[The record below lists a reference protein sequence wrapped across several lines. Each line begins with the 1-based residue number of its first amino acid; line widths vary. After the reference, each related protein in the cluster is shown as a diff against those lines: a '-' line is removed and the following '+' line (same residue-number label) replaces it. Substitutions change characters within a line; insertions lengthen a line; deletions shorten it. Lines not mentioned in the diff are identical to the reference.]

1 MTSNSRRRF
10 LQTVASSAGAA
21 AALTALP
28 ESIRNALA
36 VPAFSRTGTIRD
48 VEHIVVF
55 MQENRSFDHYFGHMR
70 GVRGYNDRFPIP
82 LPSGKPVWYPAVEGR
97 SDETGAAVPSEHA
110 DHQRAMRGRSGSLV
124 VQDALP
130 RSTAAATTSGP
141 RTRPT

>member
-1 MTSNSRRRF
+1 
-10 LQTVASSAGAA
+10 AGAA

-82 LPSGKPVWYPAVEGR
+82 LPGDKPVWYQ
-97 SDETGAAVPSEHA
+97 PSKA
-110 DHQRAMRGRSGSLV
+110 DPTKPV
-124 VQDALP
+124 LP
-130 RSTAAATTSGP
+130 FHLDTSTTSA
-141 RTRPT
+141 

>member
-1 MTSNSRRRF
+1 MTSTSRRRF

-55 MQENRSFDHYFGHMR
+55 MQENRSFDHYFGHLR

-82 LPSGKPVWYPAVEGR
+82 LPDGRPVWFQPRAEAPDQAV
-97 SDETGAAVPSEHA
+97 
-110 DHQRAMRGRSGSLV
+110 
-124 VQDALP
+124 LP
-130 RSTAAATTSGP
+130 FHLDTATTNAQCLKGLDHSWTKSHAAIDAG
-141 RTRPT
+141 RYGQW